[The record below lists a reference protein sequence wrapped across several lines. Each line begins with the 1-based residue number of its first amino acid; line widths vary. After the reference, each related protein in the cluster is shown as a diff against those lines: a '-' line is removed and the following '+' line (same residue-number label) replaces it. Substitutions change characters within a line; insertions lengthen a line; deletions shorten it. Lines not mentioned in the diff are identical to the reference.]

1 MLRSA
6 LIFFLSLLAIGCK
19 EFRQAVKE
27 AKNEIPPPP
36 KDNYIIL
43 LDLSD
48 RILVNNQ
55 QQVSK
60 DLTVIRNLYGLFKS
74 NLNKK
79 DPSHLYYA
87 LNDKLK
93 ILIAPQKTT
102 PGKLYEQSGLL
113 RVDLSSELP
122 EKKSKLVQE
131 SEKTFNIIL
140 PDVYRQ
146 ALVSKHSS
154 GYTGADIW
162 KYFNEDLSDD
172 LDKDAQNTLFI
183 LTDGYMDFEKT
194 EDRPTLNKR
203 YSSCAQIINQLK
215 TYPDWNTRFDKDDY
229 GLMPVS
235 KKFPKLR
242 VVLLQINPNQEWPGE
257 YPLLTRIWSKW
268 FKEMNIDTFSYI
280 KNDNIGEVRESMEK
294 FMQVKLTGKIDPAS
308 WTAIQLP
315 DSTSVALKSAALLSR
330 EKDHA
335 GGSLTAEGF
344 KKKDRS
350 ARGDSTNTNNK
361 IAARPSTMPDNR
373 QAAKRSIKQ
382 KEQVTFGPAY

>member
-6 LIFFLSLLAIGCK
+6 LIFLLSFLAVSCN
-19 EFRQAVKE
+19 EFQQAVKE

-48 RILVNNQ
+48 RILTNNQ

-122 EKKSKLVQE
+122 EKKSKLVRE
-131 SEKTFNIIL
+131 SEKTFNSIL
-140 PDVYRQ
+140 PDVYKQ

-172 LDKDAQNTLFI
+172 LEKDAQNTLFI

-203 YSSCAQIINQLK
+203 YSSCAQIINTLK
-215 TYPDWNTRFDKDDY
+215 SYPDWNVRFDKEDY
-229 GLMPVS
+229 GLMPVV
-235 KKFPKLR
+235 KKFPKLK

-257 YPLLTRIWSKW
+257 YPLLTKIWTKW
-268 FKEMNIDTFSYI
+268 FKEMNVDTFSYI

-294 FMQVKLTGKIDPAS
+294 FMQVKLSGKIESAS
-308 WTAIQLP
+308 WTAIELA
-315 DSTSVALKSAALLSR
+315 DSNAVVLKTALLSPKQKHQ
-330 EKDHA
+330 E
-335 GGSLTAEGF
+335 GTSLPAEGF
-344 KKKDRS
+344 TKKDKSTRS
-350 ARGDSTNTNNK
+350 DSTNTSDK
-361 IAARPSTMPDNR
+361 IAAQSSV
-373 QAAKRSIKQ
+373 AKRPIKQ
-382 KEQVTFGPAY
+382 KEQVSFGPAY

>member
-6 LIFFLSLLAIGCK
+6 LIFFLSFLAVSCN
-19 EFRQAVKE
+19 EFQQAVKE

-48 RILVNNQ
+48 RILANNQ

-60 DLTVIRNLYGLFKS
+60 DLTVIKNLYGLFKS

-113 RVDLSSELP
+113 RVDLSSEIP

-131 SEKTFNIIL
+131 SEKTFNSIL
-140 PDVYRQ
+140 PDVYKQ
-146 ALVSKHSS
+146 ALVSKHTS

-172 LDKDAQNTLFI
+172 LEKDAQNTLFI

-203 YSSCAQIINQLK
+203 YSSCAQIINNLK
-215 TYPDWNTRFDKDDY
+215 SFPDWNVRFDKEDY
-229 GLMPVS
+229 GLMPVAR
-235 KKFPKLR
+235 KFPHLK

-294 FMQVKLTGKIDPAS
+294 FMQVKLTGKIESAT
-308 WTAIQLP
+308 WTAIELP
-315 DSTSVALKSAALLSR
+315 DSNAVVLKTTLLSPKQKSH
-330 EKDHA
+330 E
-335 GGSLTAEGF
+335 GTSLTAEGY
-344 KKKDRS
+344 KKKDKS
-350 ARGDSTNTNNK
+350 ARSDSTNTNDK
-361 IAARPSTMPDNR
+361 IAAQSLSVKRP
-373 QAAKRSIKQ
+373 IKQ
-382 KEQVTFGPAY
+382 KEQVSFGPAY